1 MVFASPNRT
10 DNWIRRPTRPA
21 FLALQDFT
29 PVETLADD
37 CLRCLLALGR
47 LIHRLRRSAGARSDL
62 PAPAVSKGRGFS
74 PLPAAS
80 DSAGTSRA
88 GEGRWS
94 GAGA

>member
-37 CLRCLLALGR
+37 CLLAL
-47 LIHRLRRSAGARSDL
+47 AR
-62 PAPAVSKGRGFS
+62 APDSSV
-74 PLPAAS
+74 AA
-80 DSAGTSRA
+80 
-88 GEGRWS
+88 
-94 GAGA
+94 